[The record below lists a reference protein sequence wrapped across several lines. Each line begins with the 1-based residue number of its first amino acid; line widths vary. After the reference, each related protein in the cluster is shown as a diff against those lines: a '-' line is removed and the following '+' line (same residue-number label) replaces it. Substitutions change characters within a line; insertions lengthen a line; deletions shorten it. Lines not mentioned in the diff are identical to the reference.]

1 MILQNKEMERDVATK
16 KTKPQIKQTLQE
28 KLSEIDWDLLEELD
42 LQEEGQH
49 LPMQDYQGSPQE
61 SQKLVSSDSSSKK
74 PGKLRQKIMIDPKQ
88 FPKLK

>member
-1 MILQNKEMERDVATK
+1 MILQNKEMEKAVATK
-16 KTKPQIKQTLQE
+16 KTKPQTKQTLQE

-49 LPMQDYQGSPQE
+49 LPMQDY
-61 SQKLVSSDSSSKK
+61 VSKHEHQNTETTDSSSKK

>member
-1 MILQNKEMERDVATK
+1 MILQNKEMEKAVATK
-16 KTKPQIKQTLQE
+16 KTKPQTKQTLQE

-49 LPMQDYQGSPQE
+49 LPMQDY
-61 SQKLVSSDSSSKK
+61 VSKHEHENTETTDSSSKK
-74 PGKLRQKIMIDPKQ
+74 LGKLRQKIMIDPKQ

>member
-1 MILQNKEMERDVATK
+1 MILQNKEMEKAVATK
-16 KTKPQIKQTLQE
+16 KTKPQTKQTLQE

-49 LPMQDYQGSPQE
+49 LPMQDY
-61 SQKLVSSDSSSKK
+61 VSKHEHQNTETTDSSSKK
-74 PGKLRQKIMIDPKQ
+74 PGKLRQKIMVDPKQ

>member
-1 MILQNKEMERDVATK
+1 MEKAVATK
-16 KTKPQIKQTLQE
+16 KTKPQTKQTLQE

-49 LPMQDYQGSPQE
+49 LPMQDY
-61 SQKLVSSDSSSKK
+61 VSKHEHQNTETTDSSSKK